1 MWPRW
6 ETVHGGWRYWIY
18 PPDRMASMISSA
30 PISVDKLRRRILM
43 ETNAGFTLIELA
55 MVMFIF
61 ALLLGIVLPMTSA
74 AIDVQKRNITEKKL
88 KVVETALTNFVAI
101 HKRLPCPADGA
112 SSNGLELRTPATANY
127 TVDCAAPAAAAN
139 TNQQTGVVPWTTL
152 GITMDSAS
160 DGWDRLLTYRV
171 AFGLTRDNAM
181 DMSACDPAGTG
192 QTRTFPGGLPGNIDE
207 TSINIVNESV
217 NTDICDPQ
225 LACSGTGT
233 ACTMPKRF
241 LKNKGFRIVDR
252 SNAVLADPVNLTGAA
267 YVVISHGENGLGAY
281 TRSQVLMT
289 TAVGGVSGPLEDAN
303 QNGTLAVSAA
313 STNIS
318 PAFRDSEIS
327 TAGALYFDD
336 LMSRPSVFAVIQSA
350 QTGPRSH

>member
-1 MWPRW
+1 M
-6 ETVHGGWRYWIY
+6 
-18 PPDRMASMISSA
+18 
-30 PISVDKLRRRILM
+30 LRRRILVKA
-43 ETNAGFTLIELA
+43 NAGFTLVELA

-88 KVVETALTNFVAI
+88 KVVETALTNFVAV
-101 HKRLPCPADGA
+101 HKRLPCPADGTGA
-112 SSNGLELRTPATANY
+112 TGMELRAPATASY
-127 TVDCAAPAAAAN
+127 TVDCAAPAAVAN
-139 TNQQTGVVPWTTL
+139 TNQQTGVVPWATL

-160 DGWDRLLTYRV
+160 DGWDRVLTYRV
-171 AFGLTRDNAM
+171 GFGLTRDNAM

-192 QTRTFPGGLPGNIDE
+192 QTWSVTNSATGSIDE
-207 TSINIVNESV
+207 NSTNIVNEPI
-217 NTDICDPQ
+217 NTDICNSQ

-241 LKNKGFRIVDR
+241 LKNKGFRIVDGA
-252 SNAVLADPVNLTGAA
+252 NAVLADPVNLTGAA

-281 TRSQVLMT
+281 TRAQVLMT
-289 TAVGGVSGPLEDAN
+289 TAVGNVSGPLEGAN
-303 QNGTLAVSAA
+303 QNGTLAVSSA

-318 PAFRDSEIS
+318 PAFRDAVIS
-327 TAGALYFDD
+327 SASGTSYFDD
-336 LMSRPSVFAVIQSA
+336 MVLRPSVFSVIQSA